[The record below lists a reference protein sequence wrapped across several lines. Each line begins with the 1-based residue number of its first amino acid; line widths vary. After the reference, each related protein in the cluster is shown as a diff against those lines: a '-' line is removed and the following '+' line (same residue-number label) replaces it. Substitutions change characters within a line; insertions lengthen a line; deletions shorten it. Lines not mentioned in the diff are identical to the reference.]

1 MTKFDASQVQ
11 WREPWLAVTPDYA
24 PKGEAELRREL
35 SARHV
40 LSGRSVEAIGRRQ
53 DCDDVLFYLGDTAPR
68 FAVVHLTYK
77 QETLPEWPWTVM
89 FDTLDAWLEQCM
101 IPDAEEFAL

>member
-1 MTKFDASQVQ
+1 
-11 WREPWLAVTPDYA
+11 
-24 PKGEAELRREL
+24 
-35 SARHV
+35 
-40 LSGRSVEAIGRRQ
+40 
-53 DCDDVLFYLGDTAPR
+53 LFYLGDTAPR